1 MAARQED
8 VNGAMLSILKKMDSM
23 VSATQESYEESLI
36 TLGNVEN
43 IMKVDV
49 GSELKKQTSLL
60 SSIEAKL
67 ISGLKASADAAKGA
81 DEFDSKGVDAMSK
94 SLVKMAKAAKMV
106 SEKAGEKVKKFL
118 GNIADAFADIQEK
131 IDSKKAKEI
140 SNLIKTLAG
149 SVLYF
154 AGAMILAT
162 PFLVL
167 SLLGSALLGLNIKIL
182 AKTAGEALDP
192 EVLKGMASII
202 ALGGQVFKYA
212 LGMVVVSL
220 LAPFM
225 LLGPIV
231 LAKSITLLS
240 KVGKVADKETTDGM
254 MAVLGVGGSAIRY
267 GLAMVVVSL
276 LSPFMILGSV
286 VLGLSVRL
294 LTKIA
299 GEASKDSKG
308 LIAILGIGGTAIKY
322 GLAMVVVTLLAPF
335 MILGAVILGLSIR
348 LLMKT
353 AGTAKK
359 DAAKGMA
366 AIIGIGSSVLKY
378 ALGMVVVTLLAPFM
392 IIGAVMLG
400 LSVRI
405 LMAVSGTAKKEA
417 SKGMEALNKLGKG
430 VLWYALSMVVVT
442 LLSPIVLIGSAILAL
457 SLWVLSMGLRAIG
470 SKKSRKG
477 VRAMLLTALGIFA
490 FALVIWA
497 FNKMVKPMEALFT
510 IAVIVGF
517 ALVFWFVGK
526 MATNIF
532 KGALAMIVVGV
543 AVILLAVGLL
553 IFKAA
558 NFGLMDALTLGVTV
572 IGLAVAFGLAGIF
585 AANIALGAAAMIV
598 VGIAVIILSIGLMIF
613 KASKFEMMDALTLGV
628 TVVGLGIAFGLAGL
642 AAPFI
647 ALGAGAMILASVA
660 VIILGVGLAIFK
672 ASGFK
677 LEDSLALGA
686 AIGAVGVTM
695 AAAGL
700 LFPFIA
706 LGAVAMILASVALL
720 PITGALA
727 IFKASGWKKSD
738 NSVLEGAL
746 GAVMNGFLGGP
757 MPGGLLAGIK
767 FAVKAAAR
775 AVLLLVTVPPM
786 ILAGIALIAISKGLS
801 IFKKSGF
808 NKKDGDNIEYML
820 GSVVKAFGIVTDT
833 ERQKKMGFNVNPWDL
848 YLGIQA
854 LSGAGRVLAGLAA
867 GVQAWANLEVNE
879 FEVINGGTKDAKLVI
894 KNKRQ
899 LTKADF
905 ENAAFGMA
913 QVITAISKPFAD
925 VGRLEKGKSSGNPL
939 LDAVFGGGFVSG
951 GIKALSR
958 AGGTLVSLAAGVQ
971 AWANLEVTEFEVIG
985 AGTKEA
991 KIVPKSIRKMTPV
1004 DFALASMNIGMVVGF
1019 LAKEFAKVGK
1029 MESDS
1034 SGWFSGGFVSKGIK
1048 SLGGLGDNLL
1058 SITDVILKLAA
1069 AEITEFEVINAG
1081 TKDAKIVPKST
1092 RKMTDG
1098 DFMKAATQ
1106 VGKITGFLARQM
1118 AKIGKMED
1126 NSSGWFS
1133 GGYVSK
1139 GIKALSGL
1147 GGIISSVTDSVLK
1160 IAKGEVVQMEVINGK
1175 MVPKS
1180 VRKIKSSDFILAG
1193 LNIDSILGIMV
1204 NSMATL
1210 GMKIMTVK
1218 PMFNLA
1224 KEEIPKI
1231 SKIMT
1236 QAASPIEKWAKMQDA
1251 IETSAIIGASL
1262 NSIYNIFDPELN
1274 PNISKKSWYFS
1285 KLTTNL
1291 VTMAENL
1298 DDFKGVADNFE
1309 RIEKSMKL
1317 TQGHINGMDLQKLTM
1332 TDSMMRSIA
1341 AMSKNPEAIA
1351 QMVGDTMEKSFEEL
1365 IEALKEL
1372 SSSNAPAPA
1381 TDGGGGDTGGGGGGA
1396 APSSG
1401 PAPKAPRPPKS
1412 LTAGQISKALVS
1424 ALSSTTLSVKV
1435 KP

>member
-8 VNGAMLSILKKMDSM
+8 VNGAMLSILKKMDGM

-36 TLGNVEN
+36 TLGSVEN

-49 GSELKKQTSLL
+49 GFELKKQTSLL

-67 ISGLKASADAAKGA
+67 IEGLKGAANKSKGA
-81 DEFDSKGVDAMSK
+81 DEFDSKGVDAMST
-94 SLVKMAKAAKMV
+94 SLVKMSKAAKLV

-131 IDSKKAKEI
+131 IDAKKAKEI

-154 AGAMILAT
+154 AGAMVLAT

-225 LLGPIV
+225 LLGPII

-240 KVGKVADKETTDGM
+240 KVGAVADKETTDGM
-254 MAVLGVGGSAIRY
+254 MAILGVGGSAIRY

-286 VLGLSVRL
+286 ILGLSVRL

-299 GEASKDSKG
+299 GEAGKDSKG

-359 DAAKGMA
+359 DGAKGMV
-366 AIIGIGSSVLKY
+366 AIMGIGGSVLKY

-392 IIGAVMLG
+392 IIGAIVLG
-400 LSVRI
+400 LSIRL
-405 LMAVSGTAKKEA
+405 LMAAAGTA
-417 SKGMEALNKLGKG
+417 SKGSTKAMRALSKLGKG

-442 LLSPIVLIGSAILAL
+442 LLSPIVLVGSILLAL
-457 SLWVLSMGLRAIG
+457 SLWILSMGLRVIG
-470 SKKSRKG
+470 SRKARGG
-477 VRAMLLTALGIFA
+477 VRALLLTALGIFA

-510 IAVIVGF
+510 LAVIIGF
-517 ALVFWFVGK
+517 ALVFWVIGK
-526 MATNIF
+526 MAMTIF
-532 KGALAMIVVGV
+532 KGALVMIVVGV
-543 AVILLAVGLL
+543 AVILLSVGLM
-553 IFKAA
+553 IFKAS
-558 NFGLMDALTLGVTV
+558 NFGLMDALTLGLTV
-572 IGLAVAFGLAGIF
+572 GGLALAFGIAGNF
-585 AANIALGAAAMIV
+585 VVNIALGAGAMIL
-598 VGIAVIILSIGLMIF
+598 VGVAVIILSVGLLIF
-613 KASKFEMMDALTLGV
+613 KAAKFEMEDALVLGA
-628 TVVGLGIAFGLAGL
+628 TIVGLGIAFGLAGL
-642 AAPFI
+642 AVVFI

-660 VIILGVGLAIFK
+660 VIILGIGLAIFK

-686 AIGAVGVTM
+686 AIGAVGVSM

-700 LFPFIA
+700 LSPFIII
-706 LGAVAMILASVALL
+706 GAVAMILASVALL

-727 IFKASGWKKSD
+727 IFKTLGWKKSD
-738 NSVLEGAL
+738 NAALEGAL
-746 GAVMNGFLGGP
+746 GSVMNGFLGGP

-775 AVLLLVTVPPM
+775 AVLLFITIPPM
-786 ILAGIALIAISKGLS
+786 ILAGLALITISTGLS

-808 NKKDGDNIEYML
+808 TPKDGDNIEYML

-879 FEVINGGTKDAKLVI
+879 FEVVNGGTKDAKLVI
-894 KNKRQ
+894 KGRRK
-899 LTKADF
+899 LSKSDF
-905 ENAAFGMA
+905 ELAAFGMA

-925 VGRLEKGKSSGNPL
+925 VGRLEKGESSGNPL

-958 AGGTLVSLAAGVQ
+958 AGDTLVSLATGVQ
-971 AWANLEVTEFEVIG
+971 AWANLEVTEFEIVG
-985 AGTKEA
+985 AGTKDA
-991 KIVPKSIRKMTPV
+991 KIVPKSIRKMTPT
-1004 DFALASMNIGMVVGF
+1004 DFILASFNIGTVIGF
-1019 LAKEFAKVGK
+1019 LANEFAKIGK

-1034 SGWFSGGFVSKGIK
+1034 SGIFSGGFVSKGIK
-1048 SLGGLGDNLL
+1048 SLGGLGENLL
-1058 SITDVILKLAA
+1058 SMTDVILKLAA
-1069 AEITEFEVINAG
+1069 AEITEFEIVGAG

-1092 RKMTDG
+1092 RKMTKG
-1098 DFMKAATQ
+1098 DFLKAGMQ
-1106 VGKITGFLARQM
+1106 VGLITGFLAKQM

-1126 NSSGWFS
+1126 DSSGWFS

-1139 GIKALSGL
+1139 GVESLSGL
-1147 GGIISSVTDSVLK
+1147 GSIISTVAETIMK
-1160 IAKGEVVQMEVINGK
+1160 IATGEVTEMEVIRGK
-1175 MVPKS
+1175 LVPKS
-1180 VRKIKSSDFILAG
+1180 TRKIGMSDFVMAG
-1193 LNIDSILGIMV
+1193 FKIDLILGMMSKSF
-1204 NSMATL
+1204 NKL
-1210 GMKIMTVK
+1210 GMAITKDQVNFDI
-1218 PMFNLA
+1218 A
-1224 KEEIPKI
+1224 KDAIPEM
-1231 SKIMT
+1231 SKIMIK
-1236 QAASPIEKWAKMQDA
+1236 AAEPIERWAKMEDA
-1251 IETSAIIGASL
+1251 IMTSAAIGMAL

-1274 PNISKKSWYFS
+1274 PNVGKKSWYFS
-1285 KLTTNL
+1285 KLVLNM
-1291 VTMAENL
+1291 VTMSENL
-1298 DDFKGVADNFE
+1298 DNFKGVADQFE

-1317 TQGHINGMDLQKLTM
+1317 TQEHINGMDLQKLTL

-1351 QMVGDTMEKSFEEL
+1351 SMIGDTMEKSFTEL
-1365 IEALKEL
+1365 IDALKEL
-1372 SSSNAPAPA
+1372 AIANNPPVQ
-1381 TDGGGGDTGGGGGGA
+1381 DPPINGD
-1396 APSSG
+1396 P
-1401 PAPKAPRPPKS
+1401 PVNPPLKPVVPVVPPKGITS
-1412 LTAGQISKALVS
+1412 AQISQAL
-1424 ALSSTTLSVKV
+1424 AETLATTVISVK
-1435 KP
+1435 KAAGSTW